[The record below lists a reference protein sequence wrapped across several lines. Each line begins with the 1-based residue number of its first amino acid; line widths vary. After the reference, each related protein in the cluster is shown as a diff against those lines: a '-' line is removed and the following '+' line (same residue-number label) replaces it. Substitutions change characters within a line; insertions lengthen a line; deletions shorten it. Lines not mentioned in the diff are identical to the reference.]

1 MKLRTT
7 LLGKTYTFKDL
18 KEVLAKAN
26 EEKTGDKLAGLAA
39 ETAQERVAAK
49 GVLAAVTLGD
59 LRENPAVPYEE
70 DEVTR
75 IIQDDLN
82 EQVYRRIRNWTVSDL
97 REWILDEKTSGAE
110 IRKLSRGLTSEM
122 VAAVAKLMS
131 NLDLIYAANKITVTA
146 TATPPSGCRGPCPA
160 AYSPTTPPMT
170 RRASRR
176 PLWRD

>member
-1 MKLRTT
+1 MKLKTT

-39 ETAQERVAAK
+39 ETAQERIAAK
-49 GVLAAVTLGD
+49 VVLSAVTLGD
-59 LRENPAVPYEE
+59 LRENPAVPYEQ

-75 IIQDDLN
+75 IIQDDVN
-82 EQVYRRIRNWTVSDL
+82 ESVYRKIRNWTVSDL
-97 REWILDEKTSGAE
+97 REWILSETTSGDD

-131 NLDLIYAANKITVTA
+131 NLDLI
-146 TATPPSGCRGPCPA
+146 
-160 AYSPTTPPMT
+160 
-170 RRASRR
+170 
-176 PLWRD
+176 